1 MMPPSLKLQ
10 GGHRGPV
17 QSQRTILSPL
27 GSWTSAA
34 GWVSAAQGNPQ
45 MPCRKTMHPAHS
57 LQLCLV
63 LWADKQGEGW
73 HLNSEPSSTQPWATL
88 CALQGQCVLAPGL
101 PNRHVAGTTPSAIPL
116 GSKGSVL
123 CRVATNGMQPPLRC
137 KTRPAPAPLFTAS
150 CTMGRGSTS
159 TSQHSPLLLVR
170 RSVMELDC
178 AMVAL
183 PTGAAA
189 GGGWTAHQQ
198 QPGEG
203 CGAAL
208 PCCHAL
214 RQRLGARSKGS
225 GSRGASRGPLPLIIG
240 GACLL
245 LGLAFSCCMPQSV
258 LKAAPSAAA
267 IACRS
272 QRCSEAAV
280 PRSNIRGE
288 VPAMMRNAQAEAGPL
303 QPGML
308 LLSQPCVRGAQT
320 ERPVLGEQLVQ
331 QPDLLQRTQ
340 AGACAERHG
349 FGEQHWHPDKPGLR
363 QPSRGEAHTEGAGL
377 GEPSC
382 RSSQEGPAGRGT
394 AQEQLHLQ
402 SPWQAENGAE
412 PEARLAGPGFWQPDV
427 WEQDQETAEAQG
439 LDAGADCWHNAAGRA
454 GTAAG
459 ARGLTRHDTLREQ
472 SSRLQG
478 ETSRAGASRR
488 QT

>member
-1 MMPPSLKLQ
+1 
-10 GGHRGPV
+10 
-17 QSQRTILSPL
+17 
-27 GSWTSAA
+27 
-34 GWVSAAQGNPQ
+34 
-45 MPCRKTMHPAHS
+45 
-57 LQLCLV
+57 
-63 LWADKQGEGW
+63 
-73 HLNSEPSSTQPWATL
+73 
-88 CALQGQCVLAPGL
+88 
-101 PNRHVAGTTPSAIPL
+101 
-116 GSKGSVL
+116 
-123 CRVATNGMQPPLRC
+123 
-137 KTRPAPAPLFTAS
+137 
-150 CTMGRGSTS
+150 
-159 TSQHSPLLLVR
+159 
-170 RSVMELDC
+170 
-178 AMVAL
+178 
-183 PTGAAA
+183 
-189 GGGWTAHQQ
+189 
-198 QPGEG
+198 
-203 CGAAL
+203 
-208 PCCHAL
+208 
-214 RQRLGARSKGS
+214 
-225 GSRGASRGPLPLIIG
+225 
-240 GACLL
+240 
-245 LGLAFSCCMPQSV
+245 
-258 LKAAPSAAA
+258 
-267 IACRS
+267 
-272 QRCSEAAV
+272 
-280 PRSNIRGE
+280 
-288 VPAMMRNAQAEAGPL
+288 MMRNAQAEAGPL
-303 QPGML
+303 QPSML